1 VAIKNHDIVE
11 LVEKSN
17 LHYIN
22 NIYNRHIRKAFMTM
36 QMSRSAWETL
46 ERFTDK
52 SDYYNVQGYQFQEIY
67 EYIHAAATFVY
78 HARREVL
85 PNLKSL
91 LSVGSETIL
100 SRPSSGG
107 SSNMIL
113 RKMAMDNFGANLSI
127 FADITN
133 ELYVK
138 TVALDKK
145 EHQGQRAVYERID
158 ELKEVGQLLI

>member
-1 VAIKNHDIVE
+1 MAIKNQDIVE
-11 LVEKSN
+11 LVEKSTI
-17 LHYIN
+17 HYTK

-36 QMSRSAWETL
+36 QMSRAAWETL

-52 SDYYNVQGYQFQEIY
+52 SDYYKVQGYQFQEIY

-78 HARREVL
+78 HARKEVL

-91 LSVGSETIL
+91 LSAGSETML
-100 SRPSSGG
+100 SRQSAGG
-107 SSNMIL
+107 SDLIL

-127 FADITN
+127 FADMTN

-138 TVALDKK
+138 TVALDKE
-145 EHQGQRAVYERID
+145 EHQGRRAVYERID

>member
-1 VAIKNHDIVE
+1 MAIKNQDIVK
-11 LVEKSN
+11 LVEKST

-36 QMSRSAWETL
+36 QMSRASWETL

-52 SDYYNVQGYQFQEIY
+52 SDYYQVQGYQFQEIY

-78 HARREVL
+78 HARNEVL

-91 LSVGSETIL
+91 LSGGSETML
-100 SRPSSGG
+100 SRQSGG
-107 SSNMIL
+107 SDLIL
-113 RKMAMDNFGANLSI
+113 RKMAIDNFGANLSI
-127 FADITN
+127 FADIIN
-133 ELYVK
+133 ELYIK
-138 TVALDKK
+138 TVALDKE
-145 EHQGQRAVYERID
+145 EHQGRRAVYERID

>member
-1 VAIKNHDIVE
+1 MAIKNPDIVK

-22 NIYNRHIRKAFMTM
+22 NIYNRHIRKAFMNM
-36 QMSRSAWETL
+36 QMSRPAWETL
-46 ERFTDK
+46 ERFADK
-52 SDYYNVQGYQFQEIY
+52 SDYYKVQGYQFQEIY

-78 HARREVL
+78 HAKREVL
-85 PNLKSL
+85 PNLRNL
-91 LSVGSETIL
+91 LFEGSETML
-100 SRPSSGG
+100 SRQKAGG
-107 SSNMIL
+107 ADMIL

-127 FADITN
+127 FADLIN

-138 TVALDKK
+138 TVAIDKE
-145 EHQGQRAVYERID
+145 EHQGRRAVYERID